1 MVADCKI
8 FGSTHNEGM
17 SIVDMTDERPYCGS
31 DHCPI
36 SLSIQTPHRS
46 EYLSDTSTANVSDST
61 SAVHDPRVS
70 GGLFDARFWLGR
82 FHAVGANTRRLRIEI
97 AQDTEAA
104 CRAWGYS
111 HGDQGWVRLPKNFI
125 VAMTRA
131 TQSYSNSSP
140 ALSAAREPRYL
151 LAETAIEVVNADCID
166 AAAVLK
172 SKGYNPVIL
181 NMANA
186 HTPGGGWKTGAGAQE
201 ESLFRRTTY
210 LHSLIDPQRLGTNIR
225 RYPIADFGG
234 IYSPG
239 VLSFR
244 SNEKTGYSFL
254 PAPES
259 YSFIASAAINRP
271 RLVHGGRGEK
281 RLETRDS
288 SKTKRKIAAV
298 LSIGLDHGHD
308 SIVLSAF
315 GCGAFRNPPEHIAEL
330 FKELLVANPD
340 SGHQSTESAGRREWC
355 TAFEGCYKRV
365 VFAILDDSNAGHA
378 HNMGGNL
385 KPFVNAFGGSLTE
398 LEALG
403 GHQTPNATS

>member
-1 MVADCKI
+1 
-8 FGSTHNEGM
+8 M
-17 SIVDMTDERPYCGS
+17 SDERPYCGS

-36 SLSIQTPHRS
+36 TLSITIPQRPVDMS
-46 EYLSDTSTANVSDST
+46 GAPAAVVSNST
-61 SAVHDPRVS
+61 SAVRDRHVS
-70 GGLFDARFWLGR
+70 PDGFDARSWLGR
-82 FHAVGANTRRLRIEI
+82 FHAVGANTRHLRIEI

-104 CRAWGYS
+104 CRAWGYR
-111 HGDQGWVRLPKNFI
+111 HGDQGWVRLPKDFI
-125 VAMTRA
+125 VAMTKA

-140 ALSAAREPRYL
+140 AFSTTWESRYM
-151 LAETAIEVVNADCID
+151 AETAIEVVNADCID

-172 SKGYNPVIL
+172 AKGYNPVIL

-210 LHSLIDPQRLGTNIR
+210 LHSLIDPQGLGNNKT

-244 SNEKTGYSFL
+244 SNEQTGYSFL
-254 PAPES
+254 PEPES

-271 RLVHGGRGEK
+271 RLVHAANGEK
-281 RLETRDS
+281 RLETRDA

-308 SIVLSAF
+308 AIVLSAF

-330 FKELLVANPD
+330 FKELLVAND
-340 SGHQSTESAGRREWC
+340 VAGGKSTESAGRREWC

-365 VFAILDDSNAGHA
+365 VFAILDDSNTGHA
-378 HNMGGNL
+378 HNRGGNL
-385 KPFVNAFGGSLTE
+385 KPFVNVFGLLTE
-398 LEALG
+398 LGALG
-403 GHQTPNATS
+403 NPQTKDTARRTGAG